1 MKPLSMDQAT
11 GIERRRYHTSCRDF
25 SAPAFSLRNGVISCI
40 IKSINLDDRN
50 TLCSGRLI
58 KMEERMTYRKIIGSA
73 LKYLPFLGLLAL
85 NIYSLYQGMTTIAD
99 ETSRNIRIW
108 TNALQI
114 SAIVGEIGSL
124 LVIDR
129 FNLLL
134 SGKTPNFVQD
144 ILEDSGQDI
153 SVTYNGMIV
162 SSLFVPAI
170 FILYIVYI
178 ATGIHLFSNVAI
190 TLAVLWAISTV
201 VYFLA
206 GYLKVKHT
214 FRESIFSK
222 LSNPVFVPTIVC
234 MIQIMIT
241 QENRVG
247 YIYHNI
253 CNPENDFFLSLALVI
268 VLCYF
273 LAVSFCHF
281 SNIYCLIGFWFIK
294 RDAIKIQRKI
304 DLLQKKEENQE
315 ILLRH
320 VTQDIDDV
328 SKQTRAIKKI
338 GLVFRFFLIHIKTYA
353 YGRLHAVSYLL
364 SLFNLKITKLFN
376 HLLEPDRIRIN
387 GIRFCLI
394 TAVLELLS
402 LDFILFIY
410 LESDSPTLKFFEL
423 VSTVIIIPIL
433 LSWLTE
439 LKFKAKEDAD
449 HITTKKTN

>member
-1 MKPLSMDQAT
+1 
-11 GIERRRYHTSCRDF
+11 
-25 SAPAFSLRNGVISCI
+25 
-40 IKSINLDDRN
+40 
-50 TLCSGRLI
+50 
-58 KMEERMTYRKIIGSA
+58 MTYRKIIGSA

-99 ETSRNIRIW
+99 QTSRNIRIW

-144 ILEDSGQDI
+144 ILEDSGQDV

-162 SSLFVPAI
+162 SSILVSAI

-178 ATGIHLFSNVAI
+178 TTGIHLFSNVAI
-190 TLAVLWAISTV
+190 TLAVLWSISTV

-234 MIQIMIT
+234 MIQILIT

-268 VLCYF
+268 ILCYF

-294 RDAIKIQRKI
+294 RDTVKIQRKI

-320 VTQDIDDV
+320 VTQDIDDEA
-328 SKQTRAIKKI
+328 KQTRAIKKI
-338 GLVFRFFLIHIKTYA
+338 CLVFRFFLIHIKTYA
-353 YGRLHAVSYLL
+353 YGRLHAISYLL
-364 SLFNLKITKLFN
+364 SLFNLQITRLFN
-376 HLLEPDRIRIN
+376 NLLEPDRIKTN

-402 LDFILFIY
+402 LDFILFI
-410 LESDSPTLKFFEL
+410 LRT
-423 VSTVIIIPIL
+423 IPPP
-433 LSWLTE
+433 
-439 LKFKAKEDAD
+439 
-449 HITTKKTN
+449 

>member
-1 MKPLSMDQAT
+1 
-11 GIERRRYHTSCRDF
+11 
-25 SAPAFSLRNGVISCI
+25 
-40 IKSINLDDRN
+40 
-50 TLCSGRLI
+50 
-58 KMEERMTYRKIIGSA
+58 MTYRKIIGSA

-85 NIYSLYQGMTTIAD
+85 NIYSLYQGMTTITD
-99 ETSRNIRIW
+99 QTSRNIRIW

-144 ILEDSGQDI
+144 ILEDSGQDV

-162 SSLFVPAI
+162 SSILVSAI

-178 ATGIHLFSNVAI
+178 TTGIHLFSNVAI
-190 TLAVLWAISTV
+190 TLAVLWSISTV

-214 FRESIFSK
+214 FPESIFSK

-234 MIQIMIT
+234 MIQILIT
-241 QENRVG
+241 QKNRVG

-268 VLCYF
+268 ILCYF

-294 RDAIKIQRKI
+294 RDTVKIQRKI

-320 VTQDIDDV
+320 VTQDIDDEA
-328 SKQTRAIKKI
+328 KQTRAIQKI

-353 YGRLHAVSYLL
+353 YGRLHAISYLL
-364 SLFNLKITKLFN
+364 SLFNLQITRLFN
-376 HLLEPDRIRIN
+376 NLLEPDRIKTN

-410 LESDSPTLKFFEL
+410 FENNSPSLKFFEL

-439 LKFKAKEDAD
+439 LKSKAKKDTD
-449 HITTKKTN
+449 HITPKKKN

>member
-1 MKPLSMDQAT
+1 
-11 GIERRRYHTSCRDF
+11 
-25 SAPAFSLRNGVISCI
+25 
-40 IKSINLDDRN
+40 
-50 TLCSGRLI
+50 
-58 KMEERMTYRKIIGSA
+58 MTYRKKIGSA

-85 NIYSLYQGMTTIAD
+85 NIYSLYQGMTTITD
-99 ETSRNIRIW
+99 QTSRNIRIW

-144 ILEDSGQDI
+144 ILEDSGQDV

-162 SSLFVPAI
+162 SSILVSAI

-178 ATGIHLFSNVAI
+178 TTGIHLFSNVAI
-190 TLAVLWAISTV
+190 TLAVLWSISTV

-234 MIQIMIT
+234 MIQILIT
-241 QENRVG
+241 QKNRVG

-268 VLCYF
+268 ILCYF

-294 RDAIKIQRKI
+294 RDTVKIQRKI

-320 VTQDIDDV
+320 VTQDIDDEA
-328 SKQTRAIKKI
+328 KQTRAIQKI

-353 YGRLHAVSYLL
+353 YGRLHAISYLL
-364 SLFNLKITKLFN
+364 SLFNLQITRLFN
-376 HLLEPDRIRIN
+376 NLLEPDRIKTN

-410 LESDSPTLKFFEL
+410 FENNSPSLKFFEL

-439 LKFKAKEDAD
+439 LKSKAKKDTD
-449 HITTKKTN
+449 HITPKKKN

>member
-410 LESDSPTLKFFEL
+410 LESDSPTLKFYEL

>member
-1 MKPLSMDQAT
+1 
-11 GIERRRYHTSCRDF
+11 
-25 SAPAFSLRNGVISCI
+25 
-40 IKSINLDDRN
+40 
-50 TLCSGRLI
+50 
-58 KMEERMTYRKIIGSA
+58 MTYRKIIGSA

-85 NIYSLYQGMTTIAD
+85 NIYSLYQGMTTITD
-99 ETSRNIRIW
+99 QTSRNIRIW

-144 ILEDSGQDI
+144 ILEDSGQDV

-162 SSLFVPAI
+162 SSILVSAI

-178 ATGIHLFSNVAI
+178 TTGIHLFSNVAI
-190 TLAVLWAISTV
+190 TLAVLWSISTV

-234 MIQIMIT
+234 MIQILIT
-241 QENRVG
+241 QKNRVG

-268 VLCYF
+268 ILCYF

-294 RDAIKIQRKI
+294 RDTVKIQRKI

-320 VTQDIDDV
+320 VTQDIDDEA
-328 SKQTRAIKKI
+328 KQTRAIQKI

-353 YGRLHAVSYLL
+353 YGRLHAISYLL
-364 SLFNLKITKLFN
+364 SLFNLQITRLFN
-376 HLLEPDRIRIN
+376 NLLEPDRIKTN

-410 LESDSPTLKFFEL
+410 FENNSPSLKFFEL

-439 LKFKAKEDAD
+439 LKSKAKKDTD
-449 HITTKKTN
+449 HITPKKKN

>member
-1 MKPLSMDQAT
+1 
-11 GIERRRYHTSCRDF
+11 
-25 SAPAFSLRNGVISCI
+25 
-40 IKSINLDDRN
+40 
-50 TLCSGRLI
+50 
-58 KMEERMTYRKIIGSA
+58 MTHSKVIGSA
-73 LKYLPFLGLLAL
+73 LKYLPFLGILAL
-85 NIYSLYQGMTTIAD
+85 NIYSLYHGVTTITD
-99 ETSRNIRIW
+99 ETDRNIRIW
-108 TNALQI
+108 TNALLI
-114 SAIVGEIGSL
+114 CAIVGEIGSL

-129 FNLLL
+129 FNLFL

-144 ILEDSGQDI
+144 ILKDSGQDV

-162 SSLFVPAI
+162 SSLFVPVI

-178 ATGIHLFSNVAI
+178 ATGIHLFSSVAI
-190 TLAVLWAISTV
+190 ILAVLWSIGTV

-214 FRESIFSK
+214 FQESVFSK
-222 LSNPVFVPTIVC
+222 LSNPVFVPAIIC
-234 MIQIMIT
+234 MIQILIT
-241 QENRVG
+241 QENWVG
-247 YIYHNI
+247 YVYHSI
-253 CNPENDFFLSLALVI
+253 CNPESDIFLTLALII

-294 RDAIKIQRKI
+294 RDTVKIQGKI

-315 ILLRH
+315 ILLRQA
-320 VTQDIDDV
+320 TQDINDEAE
-328 SKQTRAIKKI
+328 QTGVIRKI

-353 YGRLHAVSYLL
+353 YGRLYAVLYLL
-364 SLFNLKITKLFN
+364 SLCNFQITRLFN
-376 HLLEPDRIRIN
+376 NLLEPDRIRIN

-410 LESDSPTLKFFEL
+410 LKSDSPTLKFFEL

-439 LKFKAKEDAD
+439 LKSKAE
-449 HITTKKTN
+449 KKHR

>member
-1 MKPLSMDQAT
+1 
-11 GIERRRYHTSCRDF
+11 
-25 SAPAFSLRNGVISCI
+25 
-40 IKSINLDDRN
+40 
-50 TLCSGRLI
+50 
-58 KMEERMTYRKIIGSA
+58 MTYRKIIGSA

-294 RDAIKIQRKI
+294 REAIKIERKI

>member
-1 MKPLSMDQAT
+1 
-11 GIERRRYHTSCRDF
+11 
-25 SAPAFSLRNGVISCI
+25 
-40 IKSINLDDRN
+40 
-50 TLCSGRLI
+50 
-58 KMEERMTYRKIIGSA
+58 MTYRKIIGSA